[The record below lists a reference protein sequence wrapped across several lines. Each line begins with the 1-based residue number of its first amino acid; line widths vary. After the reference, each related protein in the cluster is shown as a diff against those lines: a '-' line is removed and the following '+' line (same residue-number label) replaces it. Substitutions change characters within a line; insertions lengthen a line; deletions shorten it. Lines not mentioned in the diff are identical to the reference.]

1 MIKQL
6 QTNQLAI
13 TSGLEKIDESNR
25 RMVDMRELPALEG
38 DYQEPTTS
46 QSAIE
51 KTKKSFTHYNIEA
64 NFDNKD
70 REVLKHLEYPKPND
84 FFFKLNLKD

>member
-6 QTNQLAI
+6 QANQLAI
-13 TSGLEKIDESNR
+13 TDGFEKINETNEKFL
-25 RMVDMRELPALEG
+25 DMRELPTPEG

-51 KTKKSFTHYNIEA
+51 KPKKNLLHVITLKQNFTILI
-64 NFDNKD
+64 KWS
-70 REVLKHLEYPKPND
+70 
-84 FFFKLNLKD
+84 